1 MGHIR
6 RLVLDTLKPHEPS
19 SILLAGQLSDLD
31 GVNSVNV
38 GSCEVDLKV
47 ENVKITIE
55 GDDIQYDKVL
65 GVITQLGAAVHS
77 IDQVVAGKDIIDD
90 ARTPQD

>member
-19 SILLAGQLSDLD
+19 SIVLADQLSELD

-38 GSCEVDLKV
+38 SSYEVDMKV
-47 ENVKITIE
+47 ENVKVTIE
-55 GDDIQYDKVL
+55 GDDIQYKTVL
-65 GVITQLGAAVHS
+65 AVIKKLGAAVHS